1 MTPPDTKDERYVNPS
16 TTKTVSP
23 PTRYDDAALDALS
36 TQGDPLADETVATL
50 LRRGEVGDLNTLM
63 RFFSTAGDELPERLP
78 ASARAYFDATAFPP
92 SWVDWDV
99 MEQARLFFMDNA
111 AHINTGL
118 SFAAM
123 PVTYAVPRMSRLL
136 SSTHSLAYPSRR
148 MANTGQFVTYLMQSD
163 SFAQG
168 SKFIPAAQ
176 KVRLLHAAVRRHL
189 REGGHWDVERDGLP
203 ICQEDMIAGFGFFS
217 LLVLDAMHRL
227 GVHMSEQ
234 GAEAYFYAWR
244 VVAAILG
251 CDMSAVPRTPAECRA
266 YLDLYLQRHLGPSP
280 EGVLLNAQLMRL
292 YEDVVPGTLLDP
304 MVPATIRY
312 LVGDTVSGWL
322 EIPRSPWDTAARA
335 VPVFL
340 GLLETIEDSSPF
352 AEWALDKAGSL
363 LTGFELSALTRG
375 RVMHHAIPQ
384 ELKTEYGVKAP
395 RTGRWTPPAPVH

>member
-1 MTPPDTKDERYVNPS
+1 MNTADT
-16 TTKTVSP
+16 TTSRA
-23 PTRYDDAALDALS
+23 RYDEAALDALS

-63 RFFSTAGDELPERLP
+63 RFFGTAGDELPDRLP
-78 ASARAYFDATAFPP
+78 ASARAYFEATAMPP
-92 SWVDWDV
+92 GWVDWGV

-123 PVTYAVPRMSRLL
+123 PVTYAVPRMARLL

-168 SKFIPAAQ
+168 SKFLPAAQ
-176 KVRLLHAAVRRHL
+176 KVRLLHAAVRHHL

-203 ICQEDMIAGFGFFS
+203 ICQEDMIAGFGMFS

-227 GVHMSEQ
+227 GVHMSEE

-251 CDMSAVPRTPAECRA
+251 CDMSSVPGTLTECRA
-266 YLDLYLQRHLGPSP
+266 YLDLYLARHLGPSP
-280 EGVLLNAQLMRL
+280 EGVHLNAQLMRL
-292 YEDVVPGTLLDP
+292 YEDVVPGTLFDP

-312 LVGDTVSGWL
+312 LVGDTLAGWL
-322 EIPRSPWDTAARA
+322 EIPRGPWDTAARA
-335 VPVFL
+335 VPVFI
-340 GLLETIEDSSPF
+340 GLLETIEDSGPL

-363 LTGFELSALTRG
+363 LAGFELSALTRG
-375 RVMHHAIPQ
+375 RVMHHAIPE
-384 ELKTEYGVKAP
+384 ELKPDYGVKPP
-395 RTGRWTPPAPVH
+395 RPGRWVPPAPVH